1 MSGCSSS
8 KTATSP
14 VCEPAHAAQY
24 PRTDAALADSD
35 SGGTF
40 CATVGETLSVTL
52 HVPLGQS
59 GPRWEPI
66 TGSDPGVLEP
76 VRNGAG
82 TIPANATAAFF
93 SVREPGTVADLGTSC
108 RHAHMEGKRRRPRQM
123 SARVAGSPFDE

>member
-14 VCEPAHAAQY
+14 ACEPAHAAQY

-40 CATVGETLSVTL
+40 CATVGERLSVTL

-66 TGSDPGVLEP
+66 TTSDPGVLEP
-76 VRNGAG
+76 VSNGAG
-82 TIPANATAAFF
+82 TLPASATAAFF
-93 SVREPGTVADLGTSC
+93 SVRKPGTVAI
-108 RHAHMEGKRRRPRQM
+108 
-123 SARVAGSPFDE
+123 SARRAGTPIWKVNVVARAE